1 MGVKARLTKIGTQ
14 QETGIFL
21 EVEISEPDSETWT
34 GEVVGPAGLYETW
47 EPGPVVVTLFF
58 GEHPRK
64 AEADLD
70 FQGGKLILRG
80 KSAFGAF

>member
-1 MGVKARLTKIGTQ
+1 MKALLAKIGTQ
-14 QETGIFL
+14 QETGSFL
-21 EVEISEPDSETWT
+21 EVEVYEPDSETWT
-34 GEVVGPAGLYETW
+34 GEVVSPAGPYETW
-47 EPGPVVVTLFF
+47 EPGPVVVTLFV